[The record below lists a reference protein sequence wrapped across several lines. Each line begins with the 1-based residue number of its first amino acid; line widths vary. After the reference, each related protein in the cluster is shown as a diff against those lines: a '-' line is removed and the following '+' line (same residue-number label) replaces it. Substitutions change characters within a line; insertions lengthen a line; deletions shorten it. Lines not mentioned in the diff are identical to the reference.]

1 MSTVQALLAFVAAVH
16 SGGASVALFSFLL
29 AVIHVV
35 LGLLW
40 FGVLIAATV
49 PMARLLRRPRVIR
62 VMDRMTGVVFIG
74 FAAKL
79 ALQGRPPSQR

>member
-1 MSTVQALLAFVAAVH
+1 MSTVQALLAFVAAVAAAVH

-79 ALQGRPPSQR
+79 ALAR